1 MIHKRT
7 FRIEF
12 IDDIRYAKTIIVAVG
27 LDRKK
32 EWELTIKDLGLK
44 VNDNMISVATKKI
57 KEQLRQLHK
66 DYLEDKL
73 EESLKAVYYEYV
85 KPYSLR
91 SPNSQKENIKKMRE
105 EHNELKA
112 KLKQENKNGD
122 KI

>member
-73 EESLKAVYYEYV
+73 EESLKAAYLEYI
-85 KPYSLR
+85 KPYYLR
-91 SPNSQKENIKKMRE
+91 SPNTQIENIKKMRE

-112 KLKQENKNGD
+112 KLKQESKNGD

>member
-12 IDDIRYAKTIIVAVG
+12 IDDIRYAKTIIVDVG

-44 VNDNMISVATKKI
+44 VNDNKINFAKKEI
-57 KEQLRQLHK
+57 KQQLKQLHQ
-66 DYLEDKL
+66 DYLEDNL
-73 EESLKAVYYEYV
+73 EEELKAIYSEYI

-91 SPNSQKENIKKMRE
+91 SPNTQIENIKKMRE

-112 KLKQENKNGD
+112 KLKQEKKDNTL
-122 KI
+122 

>member
-1 MIHKRT
+1 MIHKRKL
-7 FRIEF
+7 RIEN
-12 IDDIRYAKTIIVAVG
+12 IDDIKFSKTVIVEVG

-44 VNDNMISVATKKI
+44 SNDNMISVATKKI

-73 EESLKAVYYEYV
+73 EESLKVVYYEYV

-91 SPNSQKENIKKMRE
+91 SPNSQIENIKKMRE
-105 EHNELKA
+105 EN
-112 KLKQENKNGD
+112 NKNKREKKDGD
-122 KI
+122 NI